1 MVAERGDGEKASFA
15 SYFRCSGNATVKL
28 AGCSGYSGIPI
39 LNYAI
44 FLLGV
49 FLRSKRLM
57 VSAKTNRAYPPISP
71 AHTQTYAILSAF
83 AQEQNL
89 SPMTLTELQQKLKLG
104 IRTAARDIFGVE
116 IQQLNVETPPRAEL
130 GDLAFPVSFE
140 LAKLIKQATGEKQ
153 PPRVIAEKLKPE
165 LEGIEEIARVE
176 IAGAGY
182 INVFFDRA
190 KLLSLFARTAPI
202 TTGRIEKL
210 DQPKKMVEHT
220 SINPNKAA
228 HIGHVRNA
236 VLGDTFVR
244 ILKAAGDRVEV
255 QNYIDNTGVQ
265 VADVVV
271 GFLHIEKMN
280 LDQIKTL
287 DASLGKDYSF
297 DYYCWDLYTKVGL
310 FYRDGN
316 LSGELNP
323 EKTGLRMEVLHAL
336 EEGNNPIADLADY
349 VATRNVECIV
359 DTMERLGIR
368 YDLLAR
374 ESDILHLHF
383 WERAFELMKGTGVI
397 RYEREG
403 RHAGCWVMPFESHTG
418 TDEHESDKIIVRSNG
433 TVTYTGKDIAY
444 QLWKLGKL
452 GLDFHYQ
459 VFRQYQERYLLW
471 VTTTDADAEAN
482 ARVERPQF
490 GGGITVYNV
499 IDSRQSYPQEIVAR
513 GVAAV
518 VPELGEDASVHFS
531 YEMVAL
537 SPAACGELGIELSA
551 EDRTRPYIEMSGRKG
566 LGVKADDLI
575 NQLEA
580 GALTEVEKRNPN
592 LSVDEKKATA
602 HEVAVAALRYFLL
615 KFTRNTVIAFD
626 FKEALSFEGETG
638 PYCQYAAVRT
648 NSIFRKLGDEAVVEA
663 DALLDGLARD
673 DELQTKV
680 AEVLS
685 GEGGTEIWSL
695 VMLTQQL
702 DDVIEQCR
710 NSAEPANL
718 AKYTFS
724 VAKAFSRFYHDHR
737 ILTEKDLV
745 RRAVLIAV
753 TKVVRAQLI
762 AALAILGINVPEQM

>member
-1 MVAERGDGEKASFA
+1 
-15 SYFRCSGNATVKL
+15 
-28 AGCSGYSGIPI
+28 
-39 LNYAI
+39 
-44 FLLGV
+44 
-49 FLRSKRLM
+49 
-57 VSAKTNRAYPPISP
+57 
-71 AHTQTYAILSAF
+71 
-83 AQEQNL
+83 
-89 SPMTLTELQQKLKLG
+89 MTLAQLQQKLKDR
-104 IRTAARDIFGVE
+104 IRSAARETFGVE
-116 IQQLNVETPPRAEL
+116 LQQIAAEAPPRPEL

-153 PPRVIAEKLKPE
+153 APRAIAEKLKSQ
-165 LEGIEEIARVE
+165 LENIEEVSHVE

-190 KLLSLFARTAPI
+190 RLLSIFARP
-202 TTGRIEKL
+202 EKIAT
-210 DQPKKMVEHT
+210 DDGEQPKKMVEHT

-236 VLGDTFVR
+236 VLGDTFVL
-244 ILKAAGDRVEV
+244 ILKAAGDRIEV

-271 GFLHIEKMN
+271 GFLHLEKMD
-280 LDQIKTL
+280 LAQIKAL
-287 DASLGKDYSF
+287 DASLTKDYTF

-316 LSGELNP
+316 PAGDTNP
-323 EKTGLRMEVLHAL
+323 EKVKLRNEVLHAL
-336 EEGNNPIADLADY
+336 EEGNNTIAELADY
-349 VATRNVECIV
+349 VATRNVECIL

-383 WERAFELMKGTGVI
+383 WERAFELMKNAGVI
-397 RYEREG
+397 RYETEG

-452 GLDFHYQ
+452 GLDFNYH
-459 VFRQYQERYLLW
+459 VFRNYSDGHVLW
-471 VTTTDADAEAN
+471 VTQTEPGL
-482 ARVERPQF
+482 ERPQF
-490 GGGITVYNV
+490 GGGVTVYNV

-518 VPELGEDASVHFS
+518 VPEIGADASVHFS

-537 SPAACGELGIELSA
+537 SPAACDELGIQLTD

-575 NQLEA
+575 NQLET
-580 GALTEVEKRNPN
+580 GALAEVEKRNPD
-592 LSVDEKKATA
+592 LPESEKTATA

-648 NSIFRKLGDEAVVEA
+648 NSIFRRLGTETVDGA
-663 DALLDGLARD
+663 DSLMNQIASDSALQAR
-673 DELQTKV
+673 V
-680 AEVLS
+680 AEVFS

-695 VMLTQQL
+695 VMLSQQL
-702 DDVIEQCR
+702 DDVILQCR

-724 VAKAFSRFYHDHR
+724 LARAFSRFYHDHR
-737 ILTEKDLV
+737 ILTEPDEV
-745 RRAVLIAV
+745 RRGVLTAV
-753 TKVVRAQLI
+753 TKIVRTQLT
-762 AALAILGINVPEQM
+762 AALLILGINVPDQM

>member
-1 MVAERGDGEKASFA
+1 
-15 SYFRCSGNATVKL
+15 
-28 AGCSGYSGIPI
+28 
-39 LNYAI
+39 
-44 FLLGV
+44 
-49 FLRSKRLM
+49 
-57 VSAKTNRAYPPISP
+57 
-71 AHTQTYAILSAF
+71 
-83 AQEQNL
+83 
-89 SPMTLTELQQKLKLG
+89 MTLTDLQQKLKDR
-104 IRTAARDIFGVE
+104 IRSAARELFAVE
-116 IQQLNVETPPRAEL
+116 VQQVAGEVPPRAEL
-130 GDLAFPVSFE
+130 GDFAFPVSFE

-153 PPRVIAEKLKPE
+153 NPRAIAEKLKPH
-165 LEGIEEIARVE
+165 LEDIEEVARVE

-190 KLLSLFARTAPI
+190 RLLTLFGE
-202 TTGRIEKL
+202 TTRSTPTPTS

-244 ILKAAGDRVEV
+244 ILQAAGDKVEV

-271 GFLHIEKMN
+271 GFLHLENMD
-280 LDQIKTL
+280 LDQIKAL
-287 DASLGKDYSF
+287 DASLTADYTF
-297 DYYCWDLYTKVGL
+297 DYYCWDLYTRVGL

-316 LSGELNP
+316 MAGDMNP
-323 EKTGLRMEVLHAL
+323 EKTKLRNDVLHAI
-336 EEGNNPIADLADY
+336 EAGNNPTAELADY
-349 VATRNVECIV
+349 VATRNVECIL

-383 WERAFELMKGTGVI
+383 WERAFELMKQTGVI
-397 RYEREG
+397 RYESEG
-403 RHAGCWVMPFESHTG
+403 RHAGCWVMPFESYTG

-452 GLDFHYQ
+452 GLDFNYKL
-459 VFRQYQERYLLW
+459 FRKYNDGHVLW
-471 VTTTDADAEAN
+471 VTKTEPGG
-482 ARVERPQF
+482 ERPVF
-490 GGGITVYNV
+490 GGGVRVYNV

-513 GVAAV
+513 GVASV
-518 VPELGEDASVHFS
+518 VPEVGRDASVHFS

-537 SPAACGELGIELSA
+537 SPAACEELGIELSE
-551 EDRTRPYIEMSGRKG
+551 EDRARPYIEMSGRKG

-580 GALTEVEKRNPN
+580 GALVEVEKRHPE
-592 LSVDEKKATA
+592 LSETDKKETA

-638 PYCQYAAVRT
+638 PYCQYTAVRT
-648 NSIFRKLGDEAVVEA
+648 NSLLRKLGDETVTAADTLMKEVAA
-663 DALLDGLARD
+663 DAAM
-673 DELQTKV
+673 QAQV

-685 GEGGTEIWSL
+685 GEAGTEIWS
-695 VMLTQQL
+695 MLLLSQQL
-702 DDVIEQCR
+702 DEVITQGR

-724 VAKAFSRFYHDHR
+724 LSRAFNRFYHDHR
-737 ILTEKDLV
+737 IITEKDDL

-753 TKVVRAQLI
+753 TKVIRTQLNT
-762 AALAILGINVPEQM
+762 ALAILGITVPQRM

>member
-1 MVAERGDGEKASFA
+1 
-15 SYFRCSGNATVKL
+15 
-28 AGCSGYSGIPI
+28 
-39 LNYAI
+39 
-44 FLLGV
+44 
-49 FLRSKRLM
+49 
-57 VSAKTNRAYPPISP
+57 
-71 AHTQTYAILSAF
+71 
-83 AQEQNL
+83 
-89 SPMTLTELQQKLKLG
+89 MTLTELQHKLRDR
-104 IRTAARDIFGVE
+104 IRLAAREIFGVE
-116 IQQLNVETPPRAEL
+116 VQQLSVEAPPRAEL

-153 PPRVIAEKLKPE
+153 APRVIAEKLKPQ
-165 LEGIEEIARVE
+165 LEDIEEVSRVE

-182 INVFFDRA
+182 INVFLDRA
-190 KLLSLFARTAPI
+190 KLLGLFSGPARKSE
-202 TTGRIEKL
+202 TTER

-271 GFLHIEKMN
+271 GFLHIEKMD

-287 DASLGKDYSF
+287 DASLTKNYPF

-316 LSGELNP
+316 ASGELNP
-323 EKTGLRMEVLHAL
+323 EKIKLRNEVLHAL
-336 EEGNNPIADLADY
+336 EEGGSPIAELADY
-349 VATRNVECIV
+349 VATRNVECII
-359 DTMERLGIR
+359 DTMERLDIR

-383 WERAFELMKGTGVI
+383 WERAFELMKSAGVI
-397 RYEREG
+397 RYETEG

-444 QLWKLGKL
+444 QLWKLGRL
-452 GLDFHYQ
+452 GLDFNFD
-459 VFRQYQERYLLW
+459 VFRNYPDGEVLW
-471 VTTTDADAEAN
+471 VTKTETGGD
-482 ARVERPQF
+482 RPPF

-518 VPELGEDASVHFS
+518 VPEIGEDASVHFS

-537 SPAACGELGIELSA
+537 SPAACEELGIELSE
-551 EDRTRPYIEMSGRKG
+551 EDRARPYIEMSGRKG

-580 GALTEVEKRNPN
+580 GALAEVEKRNPD
-592 LSVDEKKATA
+592 LSDEDKKTTA

-615 KFTRNTVIAFD
+615 KFTRTTVIAFD

-648 NSIFRKLGDEAVVEA
+648 NSIFRKLGNETVAAA
-663 DALLDGLARD
+663 DALMKEVVGNTALQARV
-673 DELQTKV
+673 T
-680 AEVLS
+680 EVLS
-685 GEGGTEIWSL
+685 GDAGTEIWSL
-695 VMLTQQL
+695 LMLSQQL
-702 DDVIEQCR
+702 DDVIAQCR

-724 VAKAFSRFYHDHR
+724 LAKAFSRFYHDHR
-737 ILTEKDLV
+737 ILTEPDDV
-745 RRAVLIAV
+745 RRAVLITV
-753 TKVVRAQLI
+753 TKVIRTQLI
-762 AALAILGINVPEQM
+762 RALSMLGIKVPEQM

>member
-1 MVAERGDGEKASFA
+1 
-15 SYFRCSGNATVKL
+15 
-28 AGCSGYSGIPI
+28 
-39 LNYAI
+39 
-44 FLLGV
+44 
-49 FLRSKRLM
+49 
-57 VSAKTNRAYPPISP
+57 
-71 AHTQTYAILSAF
+71 
-83 AQEQNL
+83 
-89 SPMTLTELQQKLKLG
+89 MTLIELQRKLKDR
-104 IRTAARDIFGVE
+104 IRTAARETFGVE
-116 IQQLNVETPPRAEL
+116 LPQPAAEVPPRPEL

-153 PPRVIAEKLKPE
+153 NPRAIAEKLKSQ
-165 LEGIEEIARVE
+165 LENVDEVSRVE

-182 INVFFDRA
+182 INVFYDRA
-190 KLLSLFARTAPI
+190 RLLSLFAGPTIPADARD
-202 TTGRIEKL
+202 L
-210 DQPKKMVEHT
+210 DRPKKMVEHT

-244 ILKAAGDRVEV
+244 ILNAAGDRIEV

-271 GFLHIEKMN
+271 GFLHLEKMD
-280 LDQIKTL
+280 LDQIQALELTKE
-287 DASLGKDYSF
+287 YPF
-297 DYYCWDLYTKVGL
+297 DYYCWDLYTRVGL

-316 LSGELNP
+316 AAGEMNP
-323 EKTGLRMEVLHAL
+323 EKVKLRNEVLHAL
-336 EEGNNPIADLADY
+336 EEGGNPIAELADY
-349 VATRNVECIV
+349 VATRNVEGIL

-383 WERAFELMKGTGVI
+383 WERAFELMKNAGVI
-397 RYEREG
+397 RHETEG

-452 GLDFHYQ
+452 GLDFHYR
-459 VFRQYQERYLLW
+459 VFRNYDDGHVVW
-471 VTTTDADAEAN
+471 VTQTEPEAAGAN
-482 ARVERPQF
+482 PPPF
-490 GGGITVYNV
+490 GGGVTVYNV

-518 VPELGEDASVHFS
+518 VPEIGADASVHFS

-537 SPAACGELGIELSA
+537 SPAACEELGIELSD
-551 EDRTRPYIEMSGRKG
+551 EDRARPYIEMSGRKG

-580 GALTEVEKRNPN
+580 GALLEVEKRNPE
-592 LSVDEKKATA
+592 LSEAEKKATA

-648 NSIFRKLGDEAVVEA
+648 NSIFRKLPEETVAA
-663 DALLDGLARD
+663 SDALIKQIAGDSA
-673 DELQTKV
+673 LQSRVT
-680 AEVLS
+680 EVLS

-695 VMLTQQL
+695 VMLSQQL
-702 DDVIEQCR
+702 DEVIAQCR

-724 VAKAFSRFYHDHR
+724 LARQFSRFYHDHR
-737 ILTEKDLV
+737 IITEQDEV
-745 RRAVLIAV
+745 RRGVLIAV
-753 TKVVRAQLI
+753 TKIVRDRMI
-762 AALAILGINVPEQM
+762 AALGILGINVPEQM

>member
-1 MVAERGDGEKASFA
+1 
-15 SYFRCSGNATVKL
+15 
-28 AGCSGYSGIPI
+28 
-39 LNYAI
+39 
-44 FLLGV
+44 
-49 FLRSKRLM
+49 
-57 VSAKTNRAYPPISP
+57 
-71 AHTQTYAILSAF
+71 
-83 AQEQNL
+83 
-89 SPMTLTELQQKLKLG
+89 MTLTQLQQKLRER
-104 IRTAARDIFGVE
+104 IRSAAKEIFGVE
-116 IQQLNVETPPRAEL
+116 VQQLATEVPPRPEL

-153 PPRVIAEKLKPE
+153 APRAIAEKLKPQ
-165 LEGIEEIARVE
+165 LEDIDEVERIE

-190 KLLSLFARTAPI
+190 KLLWHFSLEPARRQLADRLRDRP
-202 TTGRIEKL
+202 E
-210 DQPKKMVEHT
+210 QPKKMVEHT

-271 GFLHIEKMN
+271 GFLHLEKMD
-280 LDQIKTL
+280 LDQIKAL
-287 DASLGKDYSF
+287 DASLSKDYPF

-310 FYRDGN
+310 FYRGGS
-316 LSGELNP
+316 LSGDVNP
-323 EKTGLRMEVLHAL
+323 ENVKLRNEVLHAL
-336 EEGNNPIADLADY
+336 EEGSNPIARLADY
-349 VATRNVECIV
+349 VATRNVECIL

-383 WERAFELMKGTGVI
+383 WNRAFELMKDKGVI
-397 RYEREG
+397 RYETAG

-452 GLDFHYQ
+452 GLDFQYK
-459 VFRQYQERYLLW
+459 VFRNYPDGHTLW
-471 VTTTDADAEAN
+471 TSKTEPEEPGTQ
-482 ARVERPQF
+482 RPDF
-490 GGGITVYNV
+490 GGGIKVYNV

-518 VPELGEDASVHFS
+518 VPEVGEDASVHFS

-537 SPAACGELGIELSA
+537 SPAACEALGIELSD

-580 GALTEVEKRNPN
+580 GALTEVEKRNPE
-592 LSVDEKKATA
+592 LAEADKKATA

-648 NSIFRKLGDEAVVEA
+648 NSIFRKLGDETVAAA
-663 DALLDGLARD
+663 DALLKEVAGDAALQAR
-673 DELQTKV
+673 V
-680 AEVLS
+680 SEVLS
-685 GEGGTEIWSL
+685 GERGTEIWSL
-695 VMLTQQL
+695 LMLTQQL
-702 DDVIEQCR
+702 DDVIAQCR

-724 VAKAFSRFYHDHR
+724 LARTFSRFYHDHR
-737 ILTEKDLV
+737 ILTEPDEV
-745 RRAVLIAV
+745 RRGVLIAV
-753 TKVVRAQLI
+753 TEIVRAKLTN
-762 AALAILGINVPEQM
+762 ALAILGINVPDQM

>member
-1 MVAERGDGEKASFA
+1 
-15 SYFRCSGNATVKL
+15 
-28 AGCSGYSGIPI
+28 
-39 LNYAI
+39 
-44 FLLGV
+44 
-49 FLRSKRLM
+49 
-57 VSAKTNRAYPPISP
+57 
-71 AHTQTYAILSAF
+71 
-83 AQEQNL
+83 
-89 SPMTLTELQQKLKLG
+89 MTLTDLQQKLRER
-104 IRTAARDIFGVE
+104 IRSAARETFGVE
-116 IQQLNVETPPRAEL
+116 VQQLNAEAPPRPEL

-140 LAKLIKQATGEKQ
+140 LAKLIKQATGQKQ
-153 PPRVIAEKLKPE
+153 APRAIAEKLKPA
-165 LEGIEEIARVE
+165 LEDIEEVARVE

-182 INVFFDRA
+182 VNVFFDRV
-190 KLLSLFARTAPI
+190 KLLGLFADQTRTGEF
-202 TTGRIEKL
+202 TNL

-236 VLGDTFVR
+236 VLGDTFQR

-271 GFLHIEKMN
+271 GFMHIQKMD
-280 LDQIKTL
+280 LDQIKAL
-287 DASLGKDYSF
+287 DASLTKDYPF

-310 FYRDGN
+310 FYNDDNR
-316 LSGELNP
+316 
-323 EKTGLRMEVLHAL
+323 KLRNEVLHAL
-336 EEGNNPIADLADY
+336 EEGNNPIAELADY
-349 VATRNVECIV
+349 VATRNVECII

-383 WERAFELMKGTGVI
+383 WERAFELMKTAGVI
-397 RYEREG
+397 RYETEG

-452 GLDFHYQ
+452 GLDFNYQ
-459 VFRQYQERYLLW
+459 VFRNYPDCHDLW
-471 VTTTDADAEAN
+471 VSQTDPGLDH
-482 ARVERPQF
+482 PHF
-490 GGGITVYNV
+490 GGGVKVYNV

-518 VPELGEDASVHFS
+518 VPEIGEDASIHLS

-537 SPAACGELGIELSA
+537 SPAACDELGIELSA
-551 EDRTRPYIEMSGRKG
+551 DDRARPYIEMSGRKG

-580 GALTEVEKRNPN
+580 GALGEVEKRNPE
-592 LSVDEKKATA
+592 LSDDEKKATA

-615 KFTRNTVIAFD
+615 RFTRNTVIAFD

-648 NSIFRKLGDEAVVEA
+648 NSIFRKLGGETVAAADTLMKEVTRD
-663 DALLDGLARD
+663 DALQAR
-673 DELQTKV
+673 V

-685 GEGGTEIWSL
+685 GDAGTEIWSL
-695 VMLTQQL
+695 LMLSQQL
-702 DDVIEQCR
+702 DEVIAQCR

-718 AKYTFS
+718 AKWTFS
-724 VAKAFSRFYHDHR
+724 LARTFSRFYHDHR
-737 ILTEKDLV
+737 ILAEPDEV
-745 RRAVLIAV
+745 RRAVLITV
-753 TKVVRAQLI
+753 TKVIRTQLI

>member
-1 MVAERGDGEKASFA
+1 MVR
-15 SYFRCSGNATVKL
+15 YTL
-28 AGCSGYSGIPI
+28 AFCI
-39 LNYAI
+39 
-44 FLLGV
+44 
-49 FLRSKRLM
+49 
-57 VSAKTNRAYPPISP
+57 
-71 AHTQTYAILSAF
+71 
-83 AQEQNL
+83 
-89 SPMTLTELQQKLKLG
+89 MTLSDLQQKLKDR
-104 IRTAARDIFGVE
+104 IRAAASDIFGVE
-116 IQQLNVETPPRAEL
+116 LEQLNADTPPKPEL
-130 GDLAFPVSFE
+130 GDVAFPVSFE
-140 LAKLIKQATGEKQ
+140 LAKLVKQKTGEKQ
-153 PPRVIAEKLKPE
+153 NPRGIAEKLKE
-165 LEGIEEIARVE
+165 RLEDVEEVARVE

-190 KLLSLFARTAPI
+190 RLLSMIAHPTFGKTAADEE
-202 TTGRIEKL
+202 RA
-210 DQPKKMVEHT
+210 KKMVEHT

-244 ILKAAGDRVEV
+244 ILQAAGDRVEV

-271 GFLHIEKMN
+271 GFIHIENKD
-280 LDQIKTL
+280 LDQIKAL
-287 DASLGKDYSF
+287 DQSLTEDYSF

-310 FYRDGN
+310 FYRDPEN
-316 LSGELNP
+316 L
-323 EKTGLRMEVLHAL
+323 KLRTEVLHAI
-336 EEGNNPIADLADY
+336 EAGDNDVAKLADY
-349 VATRNVECIV
+349 VATRNVECII

-383 WERAFELMKGTGVI
+383 WERAFELMKQAGVI
-397 RYEREG
+397 RFEKEG

-418 TDEHESDKIIVRSNG
+418 TDEHEADKIIVRSNG

-459 VFRQYQERYLLW
+459 VFRNYRDGHVLW
-471 VTTTDADAEAN
+471 VTTTDAEAQSKSAA
-482 ARVERPQF
+482 ARPHF
-490 GGGITVYNV
+490 GGGVTVYNV
-499 IDSRQSYPQEIVAR
+499 IDSRQSYPQDIVAR

-518 VPELGEDASVHFS
+518 VPEIGDDASIHFS

-537 SPAACGELGIELSA
+537 SPAACEELGIELSD
-551 EDRTRPYIEMSGRKG
+551 EDRARPYIEMSGRKG

-575 NQLEA
+575 DQLEA
-580 GALTEVEKRNPN
+580 GALTEVEKRNPD
-592 LSVDEKKATA
+592 LPDEEKKATA

-648 NSIFRKLGDEAVVEA
+648 NSIFRKLGGETASEA
-663 DALLDGLARD
+663 DSLIESLAED
-673 DELQTKV
+673 AEVQKKV
-680 AEVLS
+680 TEVLS

-695 VMLTQQL
+695 LMLTQQL
-702 DDVIEQCR
+702 DDVILQCR
-710 NSAEPANL
+710 KSAEPANL

-724 VAKAFSRFYHDHR
+724 LARTFSRFYHDHR
-737 ILTEKDLV
+737 ILTEKDVV

-753 TKVVRAQLI
+753 TKVVRNRLT
-762 AALAILGINVPEQM
+762 AALSILGINVPEQM